1 MFRIVMTCFVV
12 AATTAGCA
20 QLPVS
25 SGQPYSI
32 VGTRAPCPELEGSGD
47 CQPAP
52 GEASLSQA
60 SENPPALNGDS
71 T

>member
-1 MFRIVMTCFVV
+1 MFRIVMTCLVV
-12 AATTAGCA
+12 AAATAGCA
-20 QLPVS
+20 QVPVS

-32 VGTRAPCPELEGSGD
+32 TGSRTPCPEMEGSGD

-52 GEASLSQA
+52 GGASLSQS
-60 SENPPALNGDS
+60 SENGPAMNGDS

>member
-1 MFRIVMTCFVV
+1 MFRIVMTCFVI

-20 QLPVS
+20 QMPVS

-32 VGTRAPCPELEGSGD
+32 VGSRTPCPELEGSGD

-52 GEASLSQA
+52 GGASLSHS
-60 SENPPALNGDS
+60 SENPPAMIADS

>member
-1 MFRIVMTCFVV
+1 MFRIVMTCFVI

-25 SGQPYSI
+25 SGQPYSL
-32 VGTRAPCPELEGSGD
+32 VGSGAPCPELEGSGD
-47 CQPAP
+47 CQPTP
-52 GEASLSQA
+52 GGARLSQS
-60 SENPPALNGDS
+60 SENLPAMNGDS